1 MYDSKGK
8 SQKEP
13 LYNSIPTKIHRSLVT
28 SSSTTEEVVD
38 EMLEKLPLRVL
49 VEE

>member
-1 MYDSKGK
+1 MIQRKVT
-8 SQKEP
+8 ERT

-28 SSSTTEEVVD
+28 SSSATEEVVD
-38 EMLEKLPLRVL
+38 ETLEKLPLRVL